1 MKNCS
6 KKLLL
11 KYHKKLNYMIILLKI
26 EKSFLFFFF
35 IWAIESLQLGMKLRA
50 MKGLPRK
57 KKNDVLNEF

>member
-26 EKSFLFFFF
+26 EKSFLFFF

-50 MKGLPRK
+50 MKGLPRR